1 MAKKGDI
8 IIAFSVIILAVFL
21 FALSYMPADKLTAE
35 IYLDGQL
42 AETISFTETEK
53 PYTLFVGKCEIEVS
67 KEGVGFIKSDCPDKL
82 CVHQGRI
89 SRTGQ
94 SIICLPN
101 KIIVEIVG
109 KKPDVDAV
117 SGAR

>member
-42 AETISFTETEK
+42 AETISFTETDK

-82 CVHQGRI
+82 CVRSGRL
-89 SRTGQ
+89 SKNFD
-94 SIICLPN
+94 SSACLPN
-101 KIIVEIVG
+101 KTVIVIKG
-109 KKPDVDAV
+109 KKNQNDIVAY
-117 SGAR
+117 